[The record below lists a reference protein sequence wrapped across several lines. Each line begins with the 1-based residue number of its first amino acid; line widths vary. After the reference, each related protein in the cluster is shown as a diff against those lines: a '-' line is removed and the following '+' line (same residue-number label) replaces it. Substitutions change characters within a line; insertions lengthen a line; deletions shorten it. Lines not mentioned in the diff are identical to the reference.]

1 MPLYEYTCPSC
12 GQYFTR
18 VLPLSRYREAQNCS
32 CGGEAV
38 KRISAPAVRGDYE
51 AYDCPITGKRI
62 EGRRAHEENLRRHG
76 CRVLESG
83 ETDRASSYRAR
94 SEAALEDMV
103 AESAAEAVATLPPQ
117 KREKLE
123 AELSNGLDVQVTRT

>member
-18 VLPLSRYREAQNCS
+18 VLPLSRYREPQNCA
-32 CGGEAV
+32 CGAEAT

-51 AYDCPITGKRI
+51 AYNCPITGKRI
-62 EGRRAHEENLRRHG
+62 EGRKAHEENLRRHG
-76 CRVLESG
+76 CRVLETG
-83 ETDRASSYRAR
+83 EVGSATSRRAR
-94 SEAALEDMV
+94 ETAELEDAV
-103 AESAAEAVATLPPQ
+103 AESAAQAVATLPRQ

-123 AELSNGLDVQVTRT
+123 AELSQGLDVQVTRT

>member
-18 VLPLSRYREAQNCS
+18 VLPLSRYREPQNCA
-32 CGGEAV
+32 CGAEAA

-83 ETDRASSYRAR
+83 EIDRASSYRAR

-103 AESAAEAVATLPPQ
+103 AESAAEAVATLPAQ